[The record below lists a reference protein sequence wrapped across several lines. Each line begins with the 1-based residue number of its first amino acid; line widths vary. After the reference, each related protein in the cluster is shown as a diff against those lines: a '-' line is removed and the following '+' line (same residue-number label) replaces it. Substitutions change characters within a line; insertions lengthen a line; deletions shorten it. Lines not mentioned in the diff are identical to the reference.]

1 MLARNGLMSSCVH
14 QPLPPFPQKGL
25 RGFSLVEVMVAV
37 AILALIGGTV
47 FMAMCRLHRNAA
59 DNRNYA
65 SAQIILRNAID
76 QALTRGWDDANYPD
90 GILSPTN
97 SDNTLPYDTDPGVK
111 YESGL
116 LAYLYPGSWV
126 QWNPFSAS
134 DTWSVADTVPI
145 YSDQMDP
152 SRNVT
157 GRLYRKVQF
166 VTGMNSL
173 LWVTMRLDYTYD
185 GKEHSQQM
193 FTIRSAD

>member
-1 MLARNGLMSSCVH
+1 MQSPALTTD
-14 QPLPPFPQKGL
+14 PPFAARRSR

-37 AILALIGGTV
+37 AILGVIGGTV

-76 QALTRGWDDANYPD
+76 QALTRGWDDSAYPTGIIAPTIVDNTVPYDSSANY
-90 GILSPTN
+90 
-97 SDNTLPYDTDPGVK
+97 
-111 YESGL
+111 
-116 LAYLYPGSWV
+116 WV
-126 QWNPFSAS
+126 QWNPFSEA
-134 DTWSVADTVPI
+134 DTWNPADTVPI

-157 GRLYRKVQF
+157 GCLYRKVQF
-166 VTGMNSL
+166 VTNSSNL

-185 GKEHSQQM
+185 GKAHSQQM
-193 FTIRSAD
+193 VTLRSAD